1 MMFKIY
7 FQQIYTQLCGRE
19 NLKYSFASMTPK
31 ELNLF
36 PIGLASIQVLPVK
49 REVPVSSCSECF
61 LFIFIN

>member
-49 REVPVSSCSECF
+49 REVPV
-61 LFIFIN
+61 